1 MGISNG
7 NTRKQFRYIGS
18 AADVTW
24 VTDWYFR
31 EALSVIVLIVSA
43 IILPGLFVGL
53 IVAVFQAATSIN
65 EQTLSFLP
73 RLLMTLFSLM
83 FLGHWLVQTMMD
95 FFYTIVNMIPQVIG

>member
-1 MGISNG
+1 MSPESLID
-7 NTRKQFRYIGS
+7 I
-18 AADVTW
+18 
-24 VTDWYFR
+24 FR